1 MSARALYSI
10 SNSGAVSGDEA
21 REPHVAEDY
30 VSEDY
35 VSNDYVSDELFS
47 GERVCAPRDRA
58 GGNTMLSATVVIV
71 MALGGIWAL
80 SKANALWPGWSHDL
94 AGLASALSHRDSAP
108 ADPSATAQP
117 AAEPPALARQP
128 AGVRDVADAPGVSAG
143 TPMPETAAVAAPSEP
158 VETAEPDET
167 ANTPLPPPVIDPAD
181 PYQKRAAAVGL
192 HPDLSR
198 ALLKRMSDTD
208 YRNAGIAIKTAL
220 ADTTGTEAFVYPP
233 EPKAKL
239 ARFEVHFVPGAAST
253 CRRYVVTV
261 TKDRWSTTARPM
273 EKCGFKT
280 AARSAGGTKT
290 E

>member
-1 MSARALYSI
+1 M
-10 SNSGAVSGDEA
+10 
-21 REPHVAEDY
+21 
-30 VSEDY
+30 
-35 VSNDYVSDELFS
+35 
-47 GERVCAPRDRA
+47 
-58 GGNTMLSATVVIV
+58 
-71 MALGGIWAL
+71 
-80 SKANALWPGWSHDL
+80 
-94 AGLASALSHRDSAP
+94 
-108 ADPSATAQP
+108 
-117 AAEPPALARQP
+117 
-128 AGVRDVADAPGVSAG
+128 SAG
-143 TPMPETAAVAAPSEP
+143 TPVPETVAAAAAPSETA
-158 VETAEPDET
+158 ESAEPDET
-167 ANTPLPPPVIDPAD
+167 ANTPLPPPAIDPAD

-198 ALLKRMSDTD
+198 ALLKQMSDAD
-208 YRNAGIAIKTAL
+208 YRNAAIAIKTAL
-220 ADTTGTEAFVYPP
+220 ADTTGNEMFVYPP